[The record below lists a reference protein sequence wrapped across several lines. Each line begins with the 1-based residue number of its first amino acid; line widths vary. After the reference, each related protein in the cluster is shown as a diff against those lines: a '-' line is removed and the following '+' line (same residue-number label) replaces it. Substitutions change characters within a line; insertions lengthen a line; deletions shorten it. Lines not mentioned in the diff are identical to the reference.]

1 MNGFQASKELN
12 PYLDGLFS
20 SLLNRTQQSTLWIG
34 NTEETP
40 IAAITI
46 HARETTPM
54 VWKFS
59 LLRNGNLIT

>member
-1 MNGFQASKELN
+1 MNAFQESNHVNQDRED
-12 PYLDGLFS
+12 PFS

-34 NTEETP
+34 NTAETP

-46 HARETTPM
+46 YEMETTPM

-59 LLRNGNLIT
+59 LLSS